1 MVMNMAL
8 RLLSLYI
15 AKTVRTCGRV
25 AACTLKEKTRSG
37 KSCTYVKGTKKMGT
51 RPFFARGLNDEME
64 AVTRYQMAP
73 IRYWIKVS
81 KRKIHFTAL
90 FK

>member
-37 KSCTYVKGTKKMGT
+37 KGKKKLGT
-51 RPFFARGLNDEME
+51 RPLFARGLNDEME